1 MIDITKVLLLQLQC
15 NWQWGGK
22 IANTQNFTTGD
33 QMKWCQGACILHTQK
48 HYCSKSLKIKSQ
60 KYSNSRLRS
69 NKQIKFHKGKKN
81 ILLNIFCRKEALKKS
96 ARTAFFV
103 ILYFYRSVYSVT
115 CFEFPFFRHLG
126 NGFERCR
133 AAQCASV
140 SSSIAKVVN
149 NHSFEGVASS
159 QIHTRWKWWCCEAK
173 AKHHIFALLHL
184 LCLPFIFALFIV
196 VKLLHGVDNSG

>member
-81 ILLNIFCRKEALKKS
+81 ILLNIFCRKEAHRKKVPELHFLWYCIFIGVCIRLRALNSLFSGTLAMVLKDVEQLS
-96 ARTAFFV
+96 A
-103 ILYFYRSVYSVT
+103 
-115 CFEFPFFRHLG
+115 H
-126 NGFERCR
+126 
-133 AAQCASV
+133 QCHQVLQKLSTT
-140 SSSIAKVVN
+140 IALRG
-149 NHSFEGVASS
+149 S
-159 QIHTRWKWWCCEAK
+159 R
-173 AKHHIFALLHL
+173 LLK
-184 LCLPFIFALFIV
+184 FTQDENDDV
-196 VKLLHGVDNSG
+196 VKLRPSTIFSHFYIFCVYLLYSPYS